1 MQRLARLILACIMT
15 AVMVFMVTLIVTFI
29 NLGLRADFLV
39 QWAKAYVIAWPIA
52 AGTAFLVMPAARQ
65 ATDAIMRRIGA

>member
-29 NLGLRADFLV
+29 NLGLRSDFLM
-39 QWAKAYVIAWPIA
+39 QWAKAYIIAWPIA
-52 AGTAFLVMPAARQ
+52 AGTAFLIMPTSRRL
-65 ATDAIMRRIGA
+65 TDTIMQRIGA

>member
-15 AVMVFMVTLIVTFI
+15 AVMVFMVTLIVTFV
-29 NLGLRADFLV
+29 NLGLRADFLM

-52 AGTAFLVMPAARQ
+52 AATAFLVMPIARQ
-65 ATDAIMRRIGA
+65 ATDAIMRRVG

>member
-29 NLGLRADFLV
+29 NLGLRSDFLM
-39 QWAKAYVIAWPIA
+39 QWAKAYIIAWPIA
-52 AGTAFLVMPAARQ
+52 AATAFLVMPAARQ
-65 ATDAIMRRIGA
+65 TTDAIMRRIGG